1 MQLDV
6 FVMSFFA
13 LRFERKIPDP
23 KKSLQNVKLALSL
36 IQWRLE
42 QLLLHLREKRP
53 CAINMSKEIGGRNMK
68 VPHLLRAAL
77 PAWGSWLL
85 PERSSA
91 VGCK

>member
-23 KKSLQNVKLALSL
+23 KKISLQNVKLALSL

-42 QLLLHLREKRP
+42 QLLLHLREKKGLVLLT
-53 CAINMSKEIGGRNMK
+53 CLKKLDVEI
-68 VPHLLRAAL
+68 
-77 PAWGSWLL
+77 
-85 PERSSA
+85 
-91 VGCK
+91 

>member
-23 KKSLQNVKLALSL
+23 KKKISLQNVKLALSL

-42 QLLLHLREKRP
+42 QLLLHLREKKGLVLLT
-53 CAINMSKEIGGRNMK
+53 CLKKLDVEI
-68 VPHLLRAAL
+68 
-77 PAWGSWLL
+77 
-85 PERSSA
+85 
-91 VGCK
+91 

>member
-53 CAINMSKEIGGRNMK
+53 VLLTCLKKLDVEI
-68 VPHLLRAAL
+68 
-77 PAWGSWLL
+77 
-85 PERSSA
+85 
-91 VGCK
+91 